1 VSLNQLLDGYHAF
14 IEDGFATNADRYRQ
28 LEALGQS
35 PSTMIIACADSR
47 VDPATIFNAGPGE
60 LFVIRNVANVVPS
73 YAPDGRAHGVSAA
86 LEFAVKVLLVSDIVV
101 LGHAQCGGVKALL
114 MDENNTDGI
123 GEFVAPWMASS
134 RGILD
139 RVMGHSAGHDVETI
153 LGRMEEENIRLGLT
167 NLMTFP
173 WIAQPVKAGRIALHG
188 MHFGIAEGRLAR
200 LDPETDVFVT
210 VGTGAAA
217 LQA

>member
-1 VSLNQLLDGYHAF
+1 MSLDQLLDGYHAF
-14 IEDGFATNADRYRQ
+14 IKDGFASNADRYRQ

-60 LFVIRNVANVVPS
+60 LFVIRNVANVVPR

-86 LEFAVKVLLVSDIVV
+86 LEFAVKVLKVSDIVV
-101 LGHAQCGGVKALL
+101 MGHAQCGGVKALL
-114 MDENNTDGI
+114 MDEDNTDGI
-123 GEFVAPWMASS
+123 GEFVAPWMANS
-134 RGILD
+134 REILD
-139 RVMGHSAGHDVETI
+139 RVMSHSAGHDVETI

-173 WIAQPVKAGRIALHG
+173 WISAPVRAREVALHG
-188 MHFGIAEGRLAR
+188 MHFGIAQGRLTR
-200 LDPETDVFVT
+200 FDPATDTFVT
-210 VGTGAAA
+210 VGTGI
-217 LQA
+217 QASGA

>member
-1 VSLNQLLDGYHAF
+1 M
-14 IEDGFATNADRYRQ
+14 RR
-28 LEALGQS
+28 
-35 PSTMIIACADSR
+35 
-47 VDPATIFNAGPGE
+47 
-60 LFVIRNVANVVPS
+60 
-73 YAPDGRAHGVSAA
+73 
-86 LEFAVKVLLVSDIVV
+86 
-101 LGHAQCGGVKALL
+101 
-114 MDENNTDGI
+114 
-123 GEFVAPWMASS
+123 FVASDQLPPEYGGTCA
-134 RGILD
+134 
-139 RVMGHSAGHDVETI
+139 VP

-200 LDPETDVFVT
+200 LDPETDAFVT